1 VATFGELVDLIE
13 LDLAADNNN
22 LLETEVEDA
31 INRAISSYEEQ
42 RFVFN
47 EGIDT
52 SLTTTA
58 GTPDYALPAA
68 MLIVDQ
74 VQYTHSARKYRLER
88 ETYEW
93 YLDAADEQ
101 TARVGPANQ
110 FTIFANRLYL
120 FPTPSA
126 TGDQITIH
134 GVIRLANVPFTADG
148 QSNAWTTND
157 DALQLIRARAK
168 ADIYINRERNL
179 ELGGMYQAVAK
190 EYKTKLVGDLGRL
203 RMLDTSPATVF

>member
-13 LDLAADNNN
+13 LDLAADNNT

-58 GTPDYALPAA
+58 GTPDYALPAT

-168 ADIYINRERNL
+168 ADILMNRLWNPEM
-179 ELGGMYQAVAK
+179 GGVTHAMSK
-190 EYKTKLVGDLGRL
+190 EFLKKLRGDSDRL
-203 RMLDTSPATVF
+203 RLRDTSPATYF

>member
-13 LDLAADNNN
+13 LDLAADTNN
-22 LLETEVEDA
+22 LLETEVQQA
-31 INRAISSYEEQ
+31 INRAIASYENE
-42 RFVFN
+42 RFDFN
-47 EGIDT
+47 EGINTD
-52 SLTTTA
+52 LTTTA
-58 GTPDYALPAA
+58 NDPDYTLPSE

-101 TARVGPANQ
+101 TARVGPATQ
-110 FTIFANRLYL
+110 FTIFGGLLYL

-134 GVIRLANVPFTADG
+134 GVKRLANVPFTSAG
-148 QSNAWTTND
+148 QSNAWTTNE

-168 ADIYINRERNL
+168 ADILMNRLWNPEM
-179 ELGGMYQAVAK
+179 GGMYHATSK
-190 EYKTKLVGDLGRL
+190 EFLKKLRGDRDRL
-203 RMLDTSPATVF
+203 RLRDTSPATYF